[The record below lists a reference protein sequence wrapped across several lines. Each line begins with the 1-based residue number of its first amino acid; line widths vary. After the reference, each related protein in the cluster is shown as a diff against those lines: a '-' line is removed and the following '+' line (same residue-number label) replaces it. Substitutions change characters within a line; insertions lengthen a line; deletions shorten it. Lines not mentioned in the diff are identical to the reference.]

1 MPRSLRALLI
11 AALVAGGLACAS
23 LDSSFNQFDAKE
35 NEKLLETAGFQVKA
49 GDTPQRIEAIN
60 TLAPGRISRVGRGG
74 TIWYV
79 FADPYECRCL
89 WVGNQAQYERYR
101 RLEAEAE
108 LPEIEIVGVAAEPD
122 WSLNME
128 PW

>member
-1 MPRSLRALLI
+1 MPGPFRAAWI
-11 AALVAGGLACAS
+11 AALAAGAIACAS
-23 LDSSFNQFDAKE
+23 LESSYHQLDAEE

-49 GDTPQRIEAIN
+49 GDTPQRIEAIDS
-60 TLAPGRISRVGRGG
+60 LAPGRISRVGRGG

-79 FADPYECRCL
+79 FTDPYECRCL

-108 LPEIEIVGVAAEPD
+108 LPEIEVVGVAAEPD

>member
-1 MPRSLRALLI
+1 MPGSLRAAWI
-11 AALVAGGLACAS
+11 AALVVGGIACAS
-23 LDSSFNQFDAKE
+23 LESSFHQLDAKE
-35 NEKLLETAGFQVKA
+35 NEKLLATAGFQVKA
-49 GDTPQRIEAIN
+49 GDTPQRIEAID
-60 TLAPGRISRVGRGG
+60 TLAPGQISRVGRGG

-89 WVGNQAQYERYR
+89 WVGNQTQYERYR

-122 WSLNME
+122 WSLHME

>member
-1 MPRSLRALLI
+1 
-11 AALVAGGLACAS
+11 CAS
-23 LDSSFNQFDAKE
+23 LDSSVDSFDAKA
-35 NEKLLETAGFQVKA
+35 NEQLLETAGFQVKA

-60 TLAPGRISRVGRGG
+60 TLAPGKISRVGRGG

-89 WVGNQAQYERYR
+89 WVGNEEQYARYR
-101 RLEAEAE
+101 RLEAEEE
-108 LPEIEIVGVAAEPD
+108 LPEIEIVGFAAEPD
-122 WSLNME
+122 WSLTME

>member
-1 MPRSLRALLI
+1 MPGSLRAAFI
-11 AALVAGGLACAS
+11 AALLSGGIACAS
-23 LDSSFNQFDAKE
+23 LDAFDAKE
-35 NEKLLETAGFQVKA
+35 NEKLLQTAGFQVKA
-49 GDTPQRIEAIN
+49 GDTPARIEAIN
-60 TLAPGRISRVGRGG
+60 SLAPGRISRVGRGG

-79 FADPYECRCL
+79 FADPYHCRCL
-89 WVGNQAQYERYR
+89 WVGNEAQYERYR

-122 WSLNME
+122 WALNME